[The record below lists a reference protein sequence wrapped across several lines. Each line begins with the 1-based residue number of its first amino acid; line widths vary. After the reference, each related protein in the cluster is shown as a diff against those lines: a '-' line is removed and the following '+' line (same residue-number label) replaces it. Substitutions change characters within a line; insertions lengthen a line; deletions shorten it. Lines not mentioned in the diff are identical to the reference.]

1 MSIYIVFFLAYPLN
15 LNETVHMHKNE
26 ALGDCLMAVITAQE
40 AAFIWRLSRNAVS
53 DACRRGTLRG
63 RKSGQTWLITIFDM
77 LSYQN
82 GRYWPERIPD
92 DLRPAFESA
101 IVKFR
106 TNP

>member
-1 MSIYIVFFLAYPLN
+1 
-15 LNETVHMHKNE
+15 MHKNE
-26 ALGDCLMAVITAQE
+26 ALGDCLTAVITAQE

-77 LSYQN
+77 LAYQN
-82 GRYWPERIPD
+82 GRYWPECIPD
-92 DLRPAFESA
+92 DLWPAFESA

-106 TNP
+106 ANP